1 MKATGELRKEH
12 EGIRIMLEILQ
23 AVAQKMVD
31 GESVPRDELD
41 DIMEFLT
48 IFIDTC
54 HHGKEEEFLFP
65 ALESAGIARDNG
77 PIGVMLHEHE
87 QGRKF
92 ISNMKRSLE
101 KFGSTK
107 FNALSFQQYVK
118 GYVSLLNEHI
128 LKENNKLFP
137 MAEKI
142 FDVDRDEELYKNF
155 EELER
160 ERIGV
165 GKHEAFHALM
175 DKLSNKYKK

>member
-23 AVAQKMVD
+23 TVAQKMVD
-31 GESVPRDELD
+31 GESVPKDEID

-48 IFIDTC
+48 IFVDTC

-92 ISNMKRSLE
+92 ISNMKNSLG

-107 FNALSFQQYVK
+107 FNAPSFQQYVEE
-118 GYVSLLNEHI
+118 YVSLLNEHI

-137 MAEKI
+137 MAEKL
-142 FDVDRDEELYKNF
+142 FDADRDQELYKNF